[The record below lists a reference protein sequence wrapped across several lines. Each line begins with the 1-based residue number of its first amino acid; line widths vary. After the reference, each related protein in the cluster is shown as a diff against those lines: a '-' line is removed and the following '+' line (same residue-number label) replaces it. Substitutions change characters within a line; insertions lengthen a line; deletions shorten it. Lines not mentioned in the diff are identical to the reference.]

1 MNSPV
6 TTTRPLLRSYLRA
19 VTMAVAAAC
28 SLGACLQPAGS
39 PATQL
44 ERVSIYASQPSAA
57 LGMELSLG
65 ATGYYSDGTQQDVSS
80 YVAWQSSDDSIL
92 ELDHKDPQ
100 VGRARHRGVAV
111 VTASLGAVVGEL
123 PVEITEPVLLGL
135 HLDVKQPQLALGTS
149 MKLSAA
155 GVYSNQ
161 QQTNLTSLATW
172 TVSDPTVAEIVNGR
186 LVAKNPGEVVLRA
199 RYAGQEA
206 AVQLRTADTQLQTL
220 RISAPDLVVPVG
232 GKVAMRAYGIFA
244 DHSTQELTDQV
255 AWESSQPATM
265 AQDQQSLGTGMLA
278 ALAIGS
284 TQVRA
289 KLQAVTSEP
298 LPMHI
303 TGAQLQKLELVV
315 AQKVLPVWQQARVR
329 AIGVYSDGTHRDVSH
344 EVNWE
349 APSPEH
355 GRIVVRPGDGTFV
368 RAEGTG
374 EAPIQGRLG
383 SISAATQVQV
393 TAGWLSSLLLP
404 AEERSLP
411 LGARQS
417 LSATGVFS
425 DGTHADVSH
434 SVQWQVSDRKVVA
447 LCGAS
452 PGHFQ
457 AAGEGQTA
465 VQARWGGHEARTSV
479 RVENAQPISLEITPA
494 QLLLGV
500 NTAQQLSATAI
511 YTNRQVVGVGADVLW
526 RSSDPAVASVESGG
540 ILPGFLVARGPGN
553 ATITATLAGM
563 TTQISIVVTDA
574 TLLSLAVAPDIQQL
588 PAGTQLSLKASGKFS
603 DGRTQ
608 DLTDSV
614 LWVSSADNLVSVSNE
629 QASKGRCLGRGLG
642 VAVVTAKL
650 GTQISAASL
659 TVTDAAI
666 TGLQLTQVSPVL
678 AKGTQQSYIAT
689 ATYSDGTMR
698 DVTTDTQ
705 WSVSDPTLAAI
716 ENAPQMAGV
725 LLALREGSVLVRA
738 AFAGKNAETTLTITT
753 AALQSVAISTP
764 TSSVPVGTTVQ
775 LTATATFSD
784 GSTADVT
791 SQAIWS
797 VGVMDLASISN
808 GAGSRGLLT
817 GLKQGSA
824 TVVAVFQGNIAY
836 LNLYVTEPTVLVL
849 NITPDGH
856 SMAPRT
862 THLYRALALYSNGL
876 SRDVT
881 EQAAWTTSDS
891 SVAIVSDAL
900 GSKGLLT
907 ALVMGTAE
915 VSADL
920 GHLHAAVNL
929 TVK

>member
-6 TTTRPLLRSYLRA
+6 ITTRPLLRSYLSA
-19 VTMAVAAAC
+19 VTIAVAAAC

-44 ERVSIYASQPSAA
+44 ERVSIYASQPRAA

-80 YVAWQSSDDSIL
+80 YVAWQSSDSNIL
-92 ELDHKDPQ
+92 ELDLKDPQ
-100 VGRARHRGVAV
+100 MGRGRHRGVAV
-111 VTASLGAVVGEL
+111 VSASLGAVVGEL

-135 HLDVKQPQLALGTS
+135 HIDVAQPQLALGTS

-161 QQTNLTSLATW
+161 QQTSLTSLATW
-172 TVSDPTVAEIVNGR
+172 TVSDPNVAEIVNGR

-199 RYAGQEA
+199 RYAGQET

-232 GKVAMRAYGIFA
+232 GKVEVRAYGIFA
-244 DHSTQELTDQV
+244 DHSTQDLTDQV
-255 AWESSQPATM
+255 AWESSDQAAM
-265 AQDQQSLGTGMLA
+265 AQDQASLGSGMFA
-278 ALAIGS
+278 ALALGNA
-284 TQVRA
+284 QVRA
-289 KLQAVTSEP
+289 KLQAVASEP
-298 LPMHI
+298 LPMQV
-303 TGAQLQKLELVV
+303 TGAQLEKLELVV

-349 APSPEH
+349 VPATEL
-355 GRIVVRPGDGTFV
+355 GRIVSRPGVGFYV
-368 RAEGTG
+368 RGEGAG
-374 EAPIQGRLG
+374 EARIQGRLG
-383 SISAATQVQV
+383 PVSAATQVQI

-417 LSATGVFS
+417 LSAIGIFS

-434 SVQWQVSDRKVVA
+434 SVQWQVGDNKVVA
-447 LCGAS
+447 MCGSS
-452 PGHFQ
+452 PGHIQ
-457 AAGEGQTA
+457 ASGEGATT
-465 VQARWGGHEARTSV
+465 VQARWGAHEARSSV

-526 RSSDPAVASVESGG
+526 RSSDPTVASVESGG
-540 ILPGFLVARGPGN
+540 VLPGFLVARGPGK
-553 ATITATLAGM
+553 AVITATLAGL
-563 TTQISIVVTDA
+563 TTQMSIVVTDA
-574 TLLSLAVAPDIQQL
+574 TLLSLAVVPDIQQL

-614 LWVSSADNLVSVSNE
+614 LWVSSADNIVSVSNE

-642 VAVVTAKL
+642 VAVLTAKL
-650 GTQISAASL
+650 GTQLSAASL
-659 TVTDAAI
+659 TVTDAVI
-666 TGLQLTQVSPVL
+666 TGLQLTQVNPVI
-678 AKGTQQSYIAT
+678 AIGTQQTYVAT
-689 ATYSDGTMR
+689 ATYSDGTLR
-698 DVTTDTQ
+698 DVTTETQ

-725 LLALREGSVLVRA
+725 LVALREGSVLVRA
-738 AFAGKNAETTLTITT
+738 AFAGKSAEATLTVTA
-753 AALQSVAISTP
+753 AALQSVTISAP
-764 TSSVPVGTTVQ
+764 TSNVPVGTTLQ

-791 SQAIWS
+791 SQTIWS
-797 VGVMDLASISN
+797 VGIPDLASISN

-817 GLKQGSA
+817 GLKQGSV
-824 TVVAVFQGNIAY
+824 TVVAVFQGITTY
-836 LNLYVTEPTVLVL
+836 ISLYVTEPALLVL
-849 NITPDGH
+849 SITPDGH

-862 THLYRALALYSNGL
+862 TYLYRALALYSSGL

-881 EQAAWTTSDS
+881 EQVAWTTSDS
-891 SVAIVSDAL
+891 SVATVSDVL

-907 ALVMGTAE
+907 ALVMGTTE
-915 VSADL
+915 VSAHL
-920 GHLHAAVNL
+920 GSLHVAVTL
-929 TVK
+929 TVQ

>member
-6 TTTRPLLRSYLRA
+6 ITTRPLLRSYLRA
-19 VTMAVAAAC
+19 VTIAVAAAC

-44 ERVSIYASQPSAA
+44 ERVSIYASQPRAA

-80 YVAWQSSDDSIL
+80 YVAWQSSDSSIL
-92 ELDHKDPQ
+92 ELDLKDPQ
-100 VGRARHRGVAV
+100 MGRARHRGVAV

-135 HLDVKQPQLALGTS
+135 HIDVTQPQLALGTS

-161 QQTNLTSLATW
+161 QQTSLTSLATW
-172 TVSDPTVAEIVNGR
+172 TVSDPSVAEIVNGR

-206 AVQLRTADTQLQTL
+206 AVQLRTADTQLQAL
-220 RISAPDLVVPVG
+220 RISAPDLLVPIG
-232 GKVAMRAYGIFA
+232 GKVAVRAYGIFA

-255 AWESSQPATM
+255 AWESSDQAAM
-265 AQDQQSLGTGMLA
+265 AQDQLSLGTGMFT
-278 ALAIGS
+278 ALALGNA
-284 TQVRA
+284 QVRA

-298 LPMHI
+298 LPMQV
-303 TGAQLQKLELVV
+303 TAAQLQKLELVV

-329 AIGVYSDGTHRDVSH
+329 AIGVYSDGAHRDVSH

-349 APSPEH
+349 VPSTEL
-355 GRIVVRPGDGTFV
+355 GRIVSRPGVGFFV

-374 EAPIQGRLG
+374 EARIQGRLG
-383 SISAATQVQV
+383 PVSAATQVQI

-417 LSATGVFS
+417 LSAIGVFS

-434 SVQWQVSDRKVVA
+434 SVQWQVGDSKIVA
-447 LCGAS
+447 MCGS
-452 PGHFQ
+452 SSGHFQ
-457 AAGEGQTA
+457 ASGEGLTT
-465 VQARWGGHEARTSV
+465 VQARWGAHEARTSV
-479 RVENAQPISLEITPA
+479 RVENAQPVSLEITPA

-526 RSSDPAVASVESGG
+526 RSSDPTVASVESGG
-540 ILPGFLVARGPGN
+540 ILPGFLVARGPGK
-553 ATITATLAGM
+553 ATITATLAGL
-563 TTQISIVVTDA
+563 TTQMSIVVADA
-574 TLLSLAVAPDIQQL
+574 TLLSLAVVPDIQQL

-614 LWVSSADNLVSVSNE
+614 LWVSSADNIVSVSNE

-642 VAVVTAKL
+642 VAVLTAKL

-659 TVTDAAI
+659 TVTDAVI
-666 TGLQLTQVSPVL
+666 TGLQLTQVSPVI
-678 AKGTQQSYIAT
+678 ATGTQQAYIAT

-705 WSVSDPTLAAI
+705 WSVSDPTVAAI

-725 LLALREGSVLVRA
+725 LVALREGSVLVRA
-738 AFAGKNAETTLTITT
+738 AFAGKSAEATLTITA
-753 AALQSVAISTP
+753 AALQSVTISTP
-764 TSSVPVGTTVQ
+764 TSNVPVGTTLQ

-791 SQAIWS
+791 SQTIWS
-797 VGVMDLASISN
+797 VGLPDLASISN

-824 TVVAVFQGNIAY
+824 TVVAVFQGITTY
-836 LNLYVTEPTVLVL
+836 ISLYVTEPALLVL
-849 NITPDGH
+849 SITPDGH

-862 THLYRALALYSNGL
+862 TYNYRALALYSNGL

-881 EQAAWTTSDS
+881 EQVAWTTSDT
-891 SVAIVSDAL
+891 SVATVSDVL

-907 ALVMGTAE
+907 ALVMGTTE
-915 VSADL
+915 VSAHL
-920 GHLHAAVNL
+920 GSLHVAVNL
-929 TVK
+929 TVQ